1 MNQPFRFSTSKTLL
15 AVGIF
20 TSMTASHAD
29 EIAEQQNST
38 SVLPTISIQAQKES
52 ISPYVATKAN
62 SALKSDAPLF
72 KTAQSVSVV
81 TREQLDQKQAKT
93 LTDALE
99 GVAGVGAGKLGR
111 RGWDDFV
118 IRGQT
123 SSDSVYVDGLRIGQS
138 SPTPSVAAE
147 ISGMDQVQV
156 LKGPASINFGLVAP
170 GGMVN
175 LVTKRPQAESFARAT
190 MTYGSYNLKEG
201 TFDLNY
207 SPNNSEKGAFRLN
220 GRISDQDDPTDYVY
234 FKNYY
239 ISPSYNFD
247 LGDNTD
253 LSVIASYQHR
263 EYIRQQ
269 GLPVVGTLKD
279 NPNGAI
285 DRSLYIGDPNF
296 GKYEA
301 DVYRTGYTF
310 KHAFDNGWNFNQ
322 NFAVQKTEMDGTAVF
337 ARTGNN
343 FWAKNKQGEIDY
355 TTISRKNN
363 SRHQIIDNLSFA
375 IDNRFNKQFDLYG
388 MQHDLNIG
396 VDAFQE
402 KSDYTNNR
410 CNVGDLNIY
419 APVYGQTVTCSNPI
433 SNHDINRLKYTG
445 LYIRDRI
452 QLNDQLLL
460 SLSGR
465 QDWAQ
470 TQTTSLVNSNTSK
483 QSDEAFTGSASVMY
497 TLNDIVA
504 PYVSYATSFTP
515 NSGTDVNNNPFKPE
529 EGKQVE
535 VGMKLQSPDQRVQG
549 AIAWYDLKRQ
559 NVVVNDPINT
569 SEKVQRGE
577 QLTRGIE
584 TELSAEIL
592 EGLKLTAAYTYTID
606 AEISK
611 DANTSNVGKA
621 LDNIPEHAYSLSAR
635 YKFDPASKLGWYVGG
650 GFRGETY
657 KTMDKLDVH
666 IPGYTVFDTEAGY
679 DAGHW
684 GAQLAIRNLFDK
696 DYYAG
701 ALNENLVTLGN
712 PRQIN
717 FTVKFNY

>member
-1 MNQPFRFSTSKTLL
+1 MTQPFRFSTSKTLL
-15 AVGIF
+15 AVAIF
-20 TSMTASHAD
+20 TSMTASHAE
-29 EIAEQQNST
+29 EITEQGNST
-38 SVLPTISIQAQKES
+38 NVLPTISVQAQKES
-52 ISPYVATKAN
+52 SSPYVATKAN
-62 SALKSDAPLF
+62 SILKSDAPLF

-93 LTDALE
+93 LADAIE

-123 SSDSVYVDGLRIGQS
+123 SSDSVYIDGLRVGQN
-138 SPTPSVAAE
+138 TYVATE
-147 ISGMDQVQV
+147 LSGMDQVQV

-175 LVTKRPQAESFARAT
+175 LVTKRPEAENFARAS

-269 GLPVVGTLKD
+269 GLPVIGTLKD

-322 NFAVQKTEMDGTAVF
+322 NFAVQKTEMDGKAVF
-337 ARTGNN
+337 AQTKK
-343 FWAKNKQGEIDY
+343 FWTDSTY
-355 TTISRKNN
+355 TTINRANN

-375 IDNRFNKQFDLYG
+375 IDNRLNKQFDLYG
-388 MQHDLNIG
+388 MQHDVNIG

-402 KSDYTNNR
+402 KSDYTNDKYNIG
-410 CNVGDLNIY
+410 NLNIY
-419 APVYGQTVTCSNPI
+419 DPVYGQTVELTENVR
-433 SNHDINRLKYTG
+433 DINRLKYVG
-445 LYIRDRI
+445 LYLRDRI

-483 QSDEAFTGSASVMY
+483 QSDNAFTGSASVMY
-497 TLNDIVA
+497 TLNAIVA

-515 NSGTDVNNNPFKPE
+515 NSGTDINSNPFKPE
-529 EGKQVE
+529 KGKQIE
-535 VGMKLQSPDQRVQG
+535 FGMKLQSSDQRVQG

-559 NVVVNDPINT
+559 NIVVNDSVNPN
-569 SEKVQRGE
+569 EKVQRGE

-584 TELSAEIL
+584 TELGAEIL
-592 EGLKLTAAYTYTID
+592 EGLKLTATYTYTAD

-611 DANTSNVGKA
+611 DANSSNVGKA

-635 YKFDPASKLGWYVGG
+635 YKFDPASKIGWYVGG

-666 IPGYTVFDTEAGY
+666 IPGYTVFDTETGY

-701 ALNENLVTLGN
+701 ALNENMVTLGN

>member
-1 MNQPFRFSTSKTLL
+1 MNQAPYFSSSKTLL
-15 AVGIF
+15 AVAIF
-20 TSMTASHAD
+20 SLMTASHAD
-29 EIAEQQNST
+29 ETAEQKNST
-38 SVLPTISIQAQKES
+38 SVLPTISIQAQKETT
-52 ISPYVATKAN
+52 SPYVATKAT

-81 TREQLDQKQAKT
+81 TREQLDQKQART
-93 LTDALE
+93 LADALE
-99 GVAGVGAGKLGR
+99 GVAGVEAGKLGR

-123 SSDSVYVDGLRIGQS
+123 SSDSVYVDGLRVGQN
-138 SPTPSVAAE
+138 TFVATE
-147 ISGMDQVQV
+147 LSGMDQVQV

-175 LVTKRPQAESFARAT
+175 LVTKRPEAENFARAS
-190 MTYGSYNLKEG
+190 MTYGSYSLKEG

-269 GLPVVGTLKD
+269 GLPVIGTLKD

-337 ARTGNN
+337 AQTKK
-343 FWAKNKQGEIDY
+343 FWTDSSY
-355 TTISRKNN
+355 TTINRANN
-363 SRHQIIDNLSFA
+363 SRHQVIDNLSFA
-375 IDNRFNKQFDLYG
+375 IDNRLNKQFDLYG
-388 MQHDLNIG
+388 MQHDINIG

-402 KSDYTNNR
+402 KSDYTNDKYNIG
-410 CNVGDLNIY
+410 NLNIY
-419 APVYGQTVTCSNPI
+419 NPI
-433 SNHDINRLKYTG
+433 YDQAVELTENVRDINRLKYLG
-445 LYIRDRI
+445 LYLRDRI
-452 QLNDQLLL
+452 QLNDQWLL

-470 TQTTSLVNSNTSK
+470 TQSTSLVNGSASK
-483 QSDEAFTGSASVMY
+483 QSDNAFTGSASVMY

-535 VGMKLQSPDQRVQG
+535 VGMKLQSPDQRIQG

-559 NVVVNDPINT
+559 NVVVNDSNNT

-584 TELSAEIL
+584 TELGAEIL

-611 DANTSNVGKA
+611 DAKTSNVGKS
-621 LDNIPEHAYSLSAR
+621 LNNIPEHAYSLSAR

-657 KTMDKLDVH
+657 KTVDGLDVH
-666 IPGYTVFDTEAGY
+666 VPGYTVFDTEAGY

>member
-1 MNQPFRFSTSKTLL
+1 MNQAPYFSSSKTLL
-15 AVGIF
+15 AVTIF
-20 TSMTASHAD
+20 SLMTAGHAD
-29 EIAEQQNST
+29 ETAEQQNST
-38 SVLPTISIQAQKES
+38 NVLPTISIQAQKEPS
-52 ISPYVATKAN
+52 SPYVATKAT

-81 TREQLDQKQAKT
+81 TREQLDQKQART
-93 LTDALE
+93 LADALE
-99 GVAGVGAGKLGR
+99 GVAGVEAGKLGR

-123 SSDSVYVDGLRIGQS
+123 SSDSVYVDGLRVGQN
-138 SPTPSVAAE
+138 TYVATE
-147 ISGMDQVQV
+147 LSGMDQVQV

-175 LVTKRPQAESFARAT
+175 LVTKRPEAENFARAS

-239 ISPSYNFD
+239 LSPSYNFD
-247 LGDNTD
+247 LGDKTD

-269 GLPVVGTLKD
+269 GLPVIGTLKD

-337 ARTGNN
+337 AQTKK
-343 FWAKNKQGEIDY
+343 FWADSSY
-355 TTISRKNN
+355 TTINRANN
-363 SRHQIIDNLSFA
+363 SRHQVIDNLSFA
-375 IDNRFNKQFDLYG
+375 IDNRLNKQFDLYG
-388 MQHDLNIG
+388 MQHDINIG

-402 KSDYTNNR
+402 KSDYTNDKYDIGN
-410 CNVGDLNIY
+410 LNIY
-419 APVYGQTVTCSNPI
+419 DPVYGQNVTLKQNVR
-433 SNHDINRLKYTG
+433 DINRLKYLG
-445 LYIRDRI
+445 LYLRDRI
-452 QLNDQLLL
+452 QLNDQWLL

-470 TQTTSLVNSNTSK
+470 TQSTSLVTSSASK
-483 QSDEAFTGSASVMY
+483 QSDNAFTGSASVMY

-535 VGMKLQSPDQRVQG
+535 VGMKLQSPNQRIQG

-559 NVVVNDPINT
+559 NVVVNDSINT

-584 TELSAEIL
+584 TELNAEIL

-611 DANTSNVGKA
+611 DANSSNVGKA

-635 YKFDPASKLGWYVGG
+635 YKFDPTSKLGWYVGG

-657 KTMDKLDVH
+657 KTVDGLDVH

>member
-1 MNQPFRFSTSKTLL
+1 MNQAPYFSSSKTLL
-15 AVGIF
+15 AVAIF
-20 TSMTASHAD
+20 SSMTASHAY
-29 EIAEQQNST
+29 ETAEQKNST
-38 SVLPTISIQAQKES
+38 SVLPTISIQAQKETT
-52 ISPYVATKAN
+52 SPYVATKAT

-93 LTDALE
+93 LAEALE
-99 GVAGVGAGKLGR
+99 GVAGVEAGKLGR

-123 SSDSVYVDGLRIGQS
+123 SSDSVYVDGLRVGQS

-175 LVTKRPQAESFARAT
+175 LVTKRPQAENFARAS
-190 MTYGSYNLKEG
+190 MTYGSYSLKEG

-269 GLPVVGTLKD
+269 GLPVIGTLKD

-322 NFAVQKTEMDGTAVF
+322 NFAVQKTEMDGKAVF
-337 ARTGNN
+337 ARTGSN
-343 FWAKNKQGEIDY
+343 FWADKNY

-375 IDNRFNKQFDLYG
+375 IDNRLNKQFDLYG
-388 MQHDLNIG
+388 MQHDFNIG

-419 APVYGQTVTCSNPI
+419 APVYGQTVTCSDPV
-433 SNHDINRLKYTG
+433 SNHDINRLKYVG

-452 QLNDQLLL
+452 QLNDQWLL

-470 TQTTSLVNSNTSK
+470 TQSTSLVTSNATK
-483 QSDEAFTGSASVMY
+483 QSDNAFTGSASVMY

-535 VGMKLQSPDQRVQG
+535 VGMKLQSPDQRIQG

-559 NVVVNDPINT
+559 NVVVNDLINT

-657 KTMDKLDVH
+657 KTVDGLDVH
-666 IPGYTVFDTEAGY
+666 VPGYTVFDTEAGY

>member
-1 MNQPFRFSTSKTLL
+1 MNQLFRFSTSKTLL
-15 AVGIF
+15 AVAIF
-20 TSMTASHAD
+20 TSMTASHAE
-29 EIAEQQNST
+29 EITEQQNST
-38 SVLPTISIQAQKES
+38 SVLPTISVQAQKES
-52 ISPYVATKAN
+52 TSPYVATKAN

-93 LTDALE
+93 LADALE

-111 RGWDDFV
+111 RGWDDFI

-123 SSDSVYVDGLRIGQS
+123 SSDSVYVDGLRVGQN
-138 SPTPSVAAE
+138 TYVATE
-147 ISGMDQVQV
+147 LSGMDQVQV

-190 MTYGSYNLKEG
+190 MTYGSYSLKEG

-269 GLPVVGTLKD
+269 GLPVIGTLKD

-310 KHAFDNGWNFNQ
+310 KHAFDNGWSFNQ
-322 NFAVQKTEMDGTAVF
+322 NFAVQKTEMDGKAVF
-337 ARTGNN
+337 AQTKK
-343 FWAKNKQGEIDY
+343 FWTDSTY
-355 TTISRKNN
+355 TTINRANN

-375 IDNRFNKQFDLYG
+375 IDNRLNKQFDLYG
-388 MQHDLNIG
+388 MQHDVNIG

-402 KSDYTNNR
+402 KSDYTNDKYNIG
-410 CNVGDLNIY
+410 NLNIY
-419 APVYGQTVTCSNPI
+419 DPVYGQTVELTENVR
-433 SNHDINRLKYTG
+433 DINRLKYLG
-445 LYIRDRI
+445 LYLRDRI

-483 QSDEAFTGSASVMY
+483 QSDNAFTGSASVMY

-515 NSGTDVNNNPFKPE
+515 NSGTDINSNPFKPE
-529 EGKQVE
+529 KGKQIE
-535 VGMKLQSPDQRVQG
+535 FGMKLQSSDQRVQG

-559 NVVVNDPINT
+559 NIVVNDSVNPN
-569 SEKVQRGE
+569 EKVQRGE

-584 TELSAEIL
+584 TELGAEIL

-621 LDNIPEHAYSLSAR
+621 LNNIPEHAYSLSAR

>member
-1 MNQPFRFSTSKTLL
+1 MVPLSLL
-15 AVGIF
+15 
-20 TSMTASHAD
+20 
-29 EIAEQQNST
+29 
-38 SVLPTISIQAQKES
+38 
-52 ISPYVATKAN
+52 
-62 SALKSDAPLF
+62 
-72 KTAQSVSVV
+72 
-81 TREQLDQKQAKT
+81 
-93 LTDALE
+93 
-99 GVAGVGAGKLGR
+99 
-111 RGWDDFV
+111 
-118 IRGQT
+118 
-123 SSDSVYVDGLRIGQS
+123 
-138 SPTPSVAAE
+138 
-147 ISGMDQVQV
+147 
-156 LKGPASINFGLVAP
+156 
-170 GGMVN
+170 
-175 LVTKRPQAESFARAT
+175 ARAT
-190 MTYGSYNLKEG
+190 
-201 TFDLNY
+201 TF
-207 SPNNSEKGAFRLN
+207 G
-220 GRISDQDDPTDYVY
+220 Q
-234 FKNYY
+234 
-239 ISPSYNFD
+239 
-247 LGDNTD
+247 
-253 LSVIASYQHR
+253 
-263 EYIRQQ
+263 
-269 GLPVVGTLKD
+269 
-279 NPNGAI
+279 
-285 DRSLYIGDPNF
+285 
-296 GKYEA
+296 
-301 DVYRTGYTF
+301 
-310 KHAFDNGWNFNQ
+310 
-322 NFAVQKTEMDGTAVF
+322 
-337 ARTGNN
+337 
-343 FWAKNKQGEIDY
+343 KNKQGEIDY

-611 DANTSNVGKA
+611 DANVSNVGKA
-621 LDNIPEHAYSLSAR
+621 LDNIPEHAYSLS
-635 YKFDPASKLGWYVGG
+635 SSL
-650 GFRGETY
+650 
-657 KTMDKLDVH
+657 
-666 IPGYTVFDTEAGY
+666 
-679 DAGHW
+679 
-684 GAQLAIRNLFDK
+684 
-696 DYYAG
+696 
-701 ALNENLVTLGN
+701 
-712 PRQIN
+712 
-717 FTVKFNY
+717 

>member
-1 MNQPFRFSTSKTLL
+1 MNQAPYFSSSKTFL
-15 AVGIF
+15 AAAIF
-20 TSMTASHAD
+20 SLMTASHAD
-29 EIAEQQNST
+29 ETAEQQNSA

-52 ISPYVATKAN
+52 TSPYVATKAT

-93 LTDALE
+93 LAEALE
-99 GVAGVGAGKLGR
+99 GVAGVEAGKLGR

-123 SSDSVYVDGLRIGQS
+123 SSDSVYVDGLRVGQN
-138 SPTPSVAAE
+138 TYVATE
-147 ISGMDQVQV
+147 LSGMDQVQV

-175 LVTKRPQAESFARAT
+175 LVTKRPEAENFARAS

-220 GRISDQDDPTDYVY
+220 GRISDQDDPTNYVY

-269 GLPVVGTLKD
+269 GLPVIGTLKD

-310 KHAFDNGWNFNQ
+310 KHAFDNGWSFNQ

-337 ARTGNN
+337 AQTKK
-343 FWAKNKQGEIDY
+343 FWADSSY
-355 TTISRKNN
+355 TTINRANN
-363 SRHQIIDNLSFA
+363 SRHQVIDNLSFA
-375 IDNRFNKQFDLYG
+375 IDNRLNKQFDLYG
-388 MQHDLNIG
+388 MQHDINIG

-402 KSDYTNNR
+402 KSDYTNDKYDIGN
-410 CNVGDLNIY
+410 LNIY
-419 APVYGQTVTCSNPI
+419 DPVYGQKVTLKQNVR
-433 SNHDINRLKYTG
+433 DINRLKYLG
-445 LYIRDRI
+445 LYLRDRI
-452 QLNDQLLL
+452 QLNDQWLL

-470 TQTTSLVNSNTSK
+470 TQSTSLVTSSASK
-483 QSDEAFTGSASVMY
+483 QSDNAFTGSASVMY

-559 NVVVNDPINT
+559 NVLVTDTAN
-569 SEKVQRGE
+569 SGYKAQRGE

-611 DANTSNVGKA
+611 DANSSNVGKA

-657 KTMDKLDVH
+657 KTVDGLDVH
-666 IPGYTVFDTEAGY
+666 VPGYTVFDTEAGY

-701 ALNENLVTLGN
+701 TLNENLVTLGN

>member
-15 AVGIF
+15 AVAIF
-20 TSMTASHAD
+20 TSMTASHAE
-29 EIAEQQNST
+29 EITEQQNST
-38 SVLPTISIQAQKES
+38 NVLPTISVQAQKEPT
-52 ISPYVATKAN
+52 SPYVATKAT

-72 KTAQSVSVV
+72 KTAQSVLVV
-81 TREQLDQKQAKT
+81 TREQLDQKQART
-93 LTDALE
+93 LADALE
-99 GVAGVGAGKLGR
+99 GVAGVEAGKLGR

-118 IRGQT
+118 IRGQI
-123 SSDSVYVDGLRIGQS
+123 SSDSVYIDGLRVGQN
-138 SPTPSVAAE
+138 TYVATE
-147 ISGMDQVQV
+147 LSGMDQVQV

-175 LVTKRPQAESFARAT
+175 LVTKRPEAENFARAS

-269 GLPVVGTLKD
+269 GLPIIGTLKD
-279 NPNGAI
+279 NPNGPI

-310 KHAFDNGWNFNQ
+310 KHTFDNGWNFNQ
-322 NFAVQKTEMDGTAVF
+322 NFAVQKTEMDGKAVF
-337 ARTGNN
+337 AQTKK
-343 FWAKNKQGEIDY
+343 FWTDSTY
-355 TTISRKNN
+355 TTINRANN

-375 IDNRFNKQFDLYG
+375 IDNRLNKQFDLYG
-388 MQHDLNIG
+388 MQHDVNIG

-402 KSDYTNNR
+402 KSDYTNDKYNIG
-410 CNVGDLNIY
+410 NLNIY
-419 APVYGQTVTCSNPI
+419 DPVYGQTVELTENVR
-433 SNHDINRLKYTG
+433 DINRLKYVG
-445 LYIRDRI
+445 LYLRDRI

-483 QSDEAFTGSASVMY
+483 QSDHAFTGSASVMY
-497 TLNDIVA
+497 TLNAIVA

-515 NSGTDVNNNPFKPE
+515 NSGTDINSNPFKPE
-529 EGKQVE
+529 KGKQIE
-535 VGMKLQSPDQRVQG
+535 FGMKLQSSDQRVQG

-559 NVVVNDPINT
+559 NIVVNDSVNPN
-569 SEKVQRGE
+569 EKVQRGE

-584 TELSAEIL
+584 TELGAEIL

-611 DANTSNVGKA
+611 DAKTSNVGKS
-621 LDNIPEHAYSLSAR
+621 LNNIPEHAYSLSAR
-635 YKFDPASKLGWYVGG
+635 YKFDPASKLGWYIGG

-701 ALNENLVTLGN
+701 ALNENMVTLGN

>member
-1 MNQPFRFSTSKTLL
+1 MNQAPYFSSSKTLL
-15 AVGIF
+15 AVAIF
-20 TSMTASHAD
+20 SLMTASHAD
-29 EIAEQQNST
+29 ETAEQQNST
-38 SVLPTISIQAQKES
+38 NVLPTISIQAQKES
-52 ISPYVATKAN
+52 SSAYVATKAT

-81 TREQLDQKQAKT
+81 TREQLDQKQART
-93 LTDALE
+93 LADALE
-99 GVAGVGAGKLGR
+99 GVAGVEAGKLGR

-123 SSDSVYVDGLRIGQS
+123 SSDSVYIDGLRVGQN
-138 SPTPSVAAE
+138 TYVATE
-147 ISGMDQVQV
+147 LSGMDQVQV

-175 LVTKRPQAESFARAT
+175 LVTKRPEAENFARAS

-201 TFDLNY
+201 IFDLNY

-253 LSVIASYQHR
+253 LSVITSYQHR

-269 GLPVVGTLKD
+269 GLPVIGTLKD

-310 KHAFDNGWNFNQ
+310 KHAFNNGWNFNQ

-337 ARTGNN
+337 AQTKK
-343 FWAKNKQGEIDY
+343 FWTDSSY
-355 TTISRKNN
+355 TTINRANN
-363 SRHQIIDNLSFA
+363 SRHQVIDNLSFA
-375 IDNRFNKQFDLYG
+375 IDNRLNKQFDLYG
-388 MQHDLNIG
+388 MQHDINIG

-402 KSDYTNNR
+402 KSDYTNDKYDIGN
-410 CNVGDLNIY
+410 LNIY
-419 APVYGQTVTCSNPI
+419 DPVYGQNVTLKQNVR
-433 SNHDINRLKYTG
+433 DINRLKYLG
-445 LYIRDRI
+445 LYLRDRI
-452 QLNDQLLL
+452 QFNDQWLL

-470 TQTTSLVNSNTSK
+470 TQSTSLVTSSASK
-483 QSDEAFTGSASVMY
+483 QSDNAFTGSASVMY

-535 VGMKLQSPDQRVQG
+535 VGMKLQSSDQRVQG

-559 NVVVNDPINT
+559 NVLVTDTAN
-569 SEKVQRGE
+569 SGYKAQRGE

-611 DANTSNVGKA
+611 DANSSNVGKA

-635 YKFDPASKLGWYVGG
+635 YKLDPASKLGWYVGG

-657 KTMDKLDVH
+657 KTVDGLDVH

>member
-1 MNQPFRFSTSKTLL
+1 MNQAPYFSSSKTLL
-15 AVGIF
+15 AVAIF
-20 TSMTASHAD
+20 SLMTASHAD
-29 EIAEQQNST
+29 ETAEQQNST
-38 SVLPTISIQAQKES
+38 SVLPTISIQAQKETS
-52 ISPYVATKAN
+52 SAYVATKAT

-81 TREQLDQKQAKT
+81 TREQLDQKQART
-93 LTDALE
+93 LADALE
-99 GVAGVGAGKLGR
+99 GIAGVEAGKLGR

-147 ISGMDQVQV
+147 LSGMDQVQV

-175 LVTKRPQAESFARAT
+175 LVTKRPEAENFARAS

-269 GLPVVGTLKD
+269 GLPVIGTLKD

-337 ARTGNN
+337 ARTGSN
-343 FWAKNKQGEIDY
+343 FWADKDY

-375 IDNRFNKQFDLYG
+375 IDNRLNKQFDLYG
-388 MQHDLNIG
+388 MQHDFNIG

-419 APVYGQTVTCSNPI
+419 APVYGQTVTCSDPV
-433 SNHDINRLKYTG
+433 SNHDINRLKYAG

-452 QLNDQLLL
+452 QLNDQWLL

-470 TQTTSLVNSNTSK
+470 TQSTSLVTSSASK
-483 QSDEAFTGSASVMY
+483 QSDNAFTGSASVMY

-515 NSGTDVNNNPFKPE
+515 NSGTDVNKNPFKPE

-535 VGMKLQSPDQRVQG
+535 VGMKLQSPDQRIQG

-559 NVVVNDPINT
+559 NVVVNDLVNPN
-569 SEKVQRGE
+569 EKVQRGE

-611 DANTSNVGKA
+611 DANSSNVGKA

-635 YKFDPASKLGWYVGG
+635 YKFDPTSKLGWYVGG

-657 KTMDKLDVH
+657 KTVDGLDVH
-666 IPGYTVFDTEAGY
+666 VPGYTVFDTEAGY

>member
-1 MNQPFRFSTSKTLL
+1 MNQAPYFSSSKTFL
-15 AVGIF
+15 AAAIF
-20 TSMTASHAD
+20 SLMTASHAD
-29 EIAEQQNST
+29 ETAEQQNSA

-52 ISPYVATKAN
+52 TSPYVATKAT

-93 LTDALE
+93 LAEALE
-99 GVAGVGAGKLGR
+99 GVAGVEAGKLGR

-123 SSDSVYVDGLRIGQS
+123 SSDSVYVDGLRVGQN
-138 SPTPSVAAE
+138 TYVATE
-147 ISGMDQVQV
+147 LSGMDQVQV

-175 LVTKRPQAESFARAT
+175 LVTKRPEAESFARAS
-190 MTYGSYNLKEG
+190 MTYGSYNFKEG

-269 GLPVVGTLKD
+269 GLPVIGTLKD

-285 DRSLYIGDPNF
+285 DRSLYIGDPDF

-337 ARTGNN
+337 AQTKK
-343 FWAKNKQGEIDY
+343 FWADSSY
-355 TTISRKNN
+355 TTINRANN
-363 SRHQIIDNLSFA
+363 SRHQVIDNLSFA
-375 IDNRFNKQFDLYG
+375 IDNRLNKQFDLYG
-388 MQHDLNIG
+388 MQHDFNIG

-402 KSDYTNNR
+402 KSDYTNDKYNIG
-410 CNVGDLNIY
+410 NLNIY
-419 APVYGQTVTCSNPI
+419 APVYGQSVTLTQNVR
-433 SNHDINRLKYTG
+433 DINRLKYLG
-445 LYIRDRI
+445 LYLRDRI
-452 QLNDQLLL
+452 QLTDQWLL

-470 TQTTSLVNSNTSK
+470 TQSTSLVTSNASK
-483 QSDEAFTGSASVMY
+483 QSDNAFTGSASVMY

-535 VGMKLQSPDQRVQG
+535 VGMKLQSPDQRIQG

-559 NVVVNDPINT
+559 NVLVTDTVN
-569 SEKVQRGE
+569 SGYKAQRGE

-611 DANTSNVGKA
+611 DANSSNVGKA

-657 KTMDKLDVH
+657 KTVDGLDVH

>member
-1 MNQPFRFSTSKTLL
+1 MTQRFAFSTSKTLL
-15 AVGIF
+15 AVAIF
-20 TSMTASHAD
+20 TSMTTSHA
-29 EIAEQQNST
+29 EETAEQQNST
-38 SVLPTISIQAQKES
+38 NVLPTISIQAQKES
-52 ISPYVATKAN
+52 PTSYVATKAN

-81 TREQLDQKQAKT
+81 TREQLDQKQART

-99 GVAGVGAGKLGR
+99 GVAGVEAGKLGR
-111 RGWDDFV
+111 RGWDDFI

-147 ISGMDQVQV
+147 ISGMDQVQI

-175 LVTKRPQAESFARAT
+175 LVNKRPEAESFARAT

-207 SPNNSEKGAFRLN
+207 SPSNSEKGAFRLN

-234 FKNYY
+234 FKNFY

-269 GLPVVGTLKD
+269 GLPVIGTLKD
-279 NPNGAI
+279 NPNGPI

-310 KHAFDNGWNFNQ
+310 KHTFDNGWNLNQ
-322 NFAVQKTEMDGTAVF
+322 NFAVQKTEMDGQAVF
-337 ARTGNN
+337 AQTKK
-343 FWAKNKQGEIDY
+343 FWADSTY
-355 TTISRKNN
+355 TTINRANN

-375 IDNRFNKQFDLYG
+375 IDNRLNKQFDLYG
-388 MQHDLNIG
+388 TQHDVNIG

-402 KSDYTNNR
+402 KSDYTNDKYNIG
-410 CNVGDLNIY
+410 NLNIY
-419 APVYGQTVTCSNPI
+419 DPVYGQAVELTENVRN
-433 SNHDINRLKYTG
+433 INRLKYLG
-445 LYIRDRI
+445 LYLRDRI

-470 TQTTSLVNSNTSK
+470 TQTRSLVNSNASK
-483 QSDEAFTGSASVMY
+483 QSDNAFTGSASVMY

-515 NSGTDVNNNPFKPE
+515 NSGTDVNSNPFKPE
-529 EGKQVE
+529 KGKQVE
-535 VGMKLQSPDQRVQG
+535 VGMKLQSPDQRIQG

-559 NVVVNDPINT
+559 NVVVNDSVNPN
-569 SEKVQRGE
+569 EKVQRGE

-584 TELSAEIL
+584 TELSAVIL

-611 DANTSNVGKA
+611 DANASNVGKA

-635 YKFDPASKLGWYVGG
+635 YKFDPASKLGWYIGG

-657 KTMDKLDVH
+657 KTMDKLDIH
-666 IPGYTVFDTEAGY
+666 IPGYTVFNTEAGY
-679 DAGHW
+679 DAEHW

>member
-1 MNQPFRFSTSKTLL
+1 MNQAPYFSSSKTLL
-15 AVGIF
+15 AVTIF
-20 TSMTASHAD
+20 SLMTASHAD
-29 EIAEQQNST
+29 ETAEQQNST
-38 SVLPTISIQAQKES
+38 SVLPTISIQAQKEPS
-52 ISPYVATKAN
+52 SPYVATKAT

-81 TREQLDQKQAKT
+81 TREQLDQKQART
-93 LTDALE
+93 LADALE
-99 GVAGVGAGKLGR
+99 GVAGVEAGKLGR

-123 SSDSVYVDGLRIGQS
+123 SSDSVYVDGLRVGQN
-138 SPTPSVAAE
+138 TYVATE
-147 ISGMDQVQV
+147 LSGMDQIQV

-175 LVTKRPQAESFARAT
+175 LVTKRPEAENFARAS

-247 LGDNTD
+247 LGDKTD

-269 GLPVVGTLKD
+269 GLPVIGTLKD

-337 ARTGNN
+337 AQTKK
-343 FWAKNKQGEIDY
+343 FWADSSY
-355 TTISRKNN
+355 TTINRANN
-363 SRHQIIDNLSFA
+363 SRHQVIDNLSLA
-375 IDNRFNKQFDLYG
+375 IDNRLNKQFDLYG
-388 MQHDLNIG
+388 MQHDINIG

-402 KSDYTNNR
+402 KSDYTNDKYDIGN
-410 CNVGDLNIY
+410 LNIY
-419 APVYGQTVTCSNPI
+419 DPVYGQNVTLKQNVL
-433 SNHDINRLKYTG
+433 DINRLKYLG
-445 LYIRDRI
+445 LYLRDRI
-452 QLNDQLLL
+452 QLNDQWLL

-470 TQTTSLVNSNTSK
+470 TQSTSLVTSSASK
-483 QSDEAFTGSASVMY
+483 QSDNAFTGSASVMY
-497 TLNDIVA
+497 TLNGIVA

-559 NVVVNDPINT
+559 NVLVTDTAN
-569 SEKVQRGE
+569 SGYKAQRGE

-592 EGLKLTAAYTYTID
+592 EGLKLTAAYTYTMD

-611 DANTSNVGKA
+611 DTNVSNVGKA

-635 YKFDPASKLGWYVGG
+635 YKFDPTSKLGWYVGG

-657 KTMDKLDVH
+657 KTVDGLDVH

>member
-1 MNQPFRFSTSKTLL
+1 MNQAPYFSSSKTLL
-15 AVGIF
+15 AVAIF
-20 TSMTASHAD
+20 SSMTASHAD
-29 EIAEQQNST
+29 ETAEQKNST
-38 SVLPTISIQAQKES
+38 SVLPTISIQAQKETT
-52 ISPYVATKAN
+52 SPYVATKAT

-81 TREQLDQKQAKT
+81 TREQLDQKQART
-93 LTDALE
+93 LADALE
-99 GVAGVGAGKLGR
+99 GVAGVEAGKLGR

-123 SSDSVYVDGLRIGQS
+123 SSDSVYVDGLRVGQN
-138 SPTPSVAAE
+138 TFVATE
-147 ISGMDQVQV
+147 LSGMDQVQV

-175 LVTKRPQAESFARAT
+175 LVTKRPEAENFARAS

-269 GLPVVGTLKD
+269 GLPVIGTLKD

-337 ARTGNN
+337 AQTKK
-343 FWAKNKQGEIDY
+343 FWTDSSY
-355 TTISRKNN
+355 TTINRANN
-363 SRHQIIDNLSFA
+363 SRHQVIDNLSFA
-375 IDNRFNKQFDLYG
+375 IDNRLNKQFDLYG
-388 MQHDLNIG
+388 MQHDINIG

-402 KSDYTNNR
+402 KSDYTNDKYNIG
-410 CNVGDLNIY
+410 NLNIY
-419 APVYGQTVTCSNPI
+419 NPI
-433 SNHDINRLKYTG
+433 YDQAVELTENVRDINRLKYLG
-445 LYIRDRI
+445 IYLRDRI

-460 SLSGR
+460 NLSGR

-470 TQTTSLVNSNTSK
+470 TQTTSLVNGSASK
-483 QSDEAFTGSASVMY
+483 QSDNAFTGSASVMY

-535 VGMKLQSPDQRVQG
+535 VGMKLQSPDQSIQG

-559 NVVVNDPINT
+559 NVVVNDSNNT

-611 DANTSNVGKA
+611 DAKTSNVGKS
-621 LDNIPEHAYSLSAR
+621 LNNIPEHAYSLSAR

-657 KTMDKLDVH
+657 KTVDGLDVH

>member
-1 MNQPFRFSTSKTLL
+1 MNQAPYFSSSKTLL
-15 AVGIF
+15 AVAIF
-20 TSMTASHAD
+20 SLMTASHAD

-38 SVLPTISIQAQKES
+38 SVLPIISIQAQKEPS
-52 ISPYVATKAN
+52 SPYVATKAT

-81 TREQLDQKQAKT
+81 TREQLDQKQART
-93 LTDALE
+93 LADALE
-99 GVAGVGAGKLGR
+99 GVAGVEAGKLGR

-147 ISGMDQVQV
+147 LSGMDQVQV

-175 LVTKRPQAESFARAT
+175 LVTKRPEAESFARAS

-239 ISPSYNFD
+239 LSPSYNFD

-269 GLPVVGTLKD
+269 GLPVIGTLKD

-337 ARTGNN
+337 AQTKK
-343 FWAKNKQGEIDY
+343 FWADSSY
-355 TTISRKNN
+355 TTINRANN
-363 SRHQIIDNLSFA
+363 SRHQVIDNLSFA
-375 IDNRFNKQFDLYG
+375 IDNRLNKQFDLYG
-388 MQHDLNIG
+388 MQHDINIG

-402 KSDYTNNR
+402 KSDYTNDKYDIGN
-410 CNVGDLNIY
+410 LNIY
-419 APVYGQTVTCSNPI
+419 DPVYGQNVTLKQNVR
-433 SNHDINRLKYTG
+433 DINRLKYLG
-445 LYIRDRI
+445 LYLRDRI
-452 QLNDQLLL
+452 QLNDQWLL

-470 TQTTSLVNSNTSK
+470 TQSTSLVTSSASK
-483 QSDEAFTGSASVMY
+483 QSDNAFTGSASVMY

-535 VGMKLQSPDQRVQG
+535 VGMKLQSPDQRIQG

-559 NVVVNDPINT
+559 NVLVTDTAN
-569 SEKVQRGE
+569 SGYKAQRGE

-611 DANTSNVGKA
+611 DANSSNVGKA

-657 KTMDKLDVH
+657 KTVDGLDVH

>member
-1 MNQPFRFSTSKTLL
+1 M
-15 AVGIF
+15 
-20 TSMTASHAD
+20 
-29 EIAEQQNST
+29 
-38 SVLPTISIQAQKES
+38 
-52 ISPYVATKAN
+52 
-62 SALKSDAPLF
+62 
-72 KTAQSVSVV
+72 
-81 TREQLDQKQAKT
+81 
-93 LTDALE
+93 
-99 GVAGVGAGKLGR
+99 
-111 RGWDDFV
+111 
-118 IRGQT
+118 
-123 SSDSVYVDGLRIGQS
+123 
-138 SPTPSVAAE
+138 
-147 ISGMDQVQV
+147 
-156 LKGPASINFGLVAP
+156 
-170 GGMVN
+170 
-175 LVTKRPQAESFARAT
+175 
-190 MTYGSYNLKEG
+190 
-201 TFDLNY
+201 
-207 SPNNSEKGAFRLN
+207 
-220 GRISDQDDPTDYVY
+220 
-234 FKNYY
+234 
-239 ISPSYNFD
+239 
-247 LGDNTD
+247 
-253 LSVIASYQHR
+253 
-263 EYIRQQ
+263 
-269 GLPVVGTLKD
+269 KD

-310 KHAFDNGWNFNQ
+310 KHAFDNGWSFNQ

-337 ARTGNN
+337 AQTKK
-343 FWAKNKQGEIDY
+343 FWADSSY
-355 TTISRKNN
+355 TTINRANN
-363 SRHQIIDNLSFA
+363 SRHQVIDNLSFA
-375 IDNRFNKQFDLYG
+375 IDNRLNKQFDLYG
-388 MQHDLNIG
+388 MQHDINIG

-402 KSDYTNNR
+402 KSDYTNDKYDIGN
-410 CNVGDLNIY
+410 LNIY
-419 APVYGQTVTCSNPI
+419 DPVYGQKVTLKQNVR
-433 SNHDINRLKYTG
+433 DINRLKYLG
-445 LYIRDRI
+445 FYLRDRI
-452 QLNDQLLL
+452 QLNDQWLL

-470 TQTTSLVNSNTSK
+470 TQSTSLVTSSASK
-483 QSDEAFTGSASVMY
+483 QSDNAFTGSASVMY

-559 NVVVNDPINT
+559 NVLVTDTTN
-569 SEKVQRGE
+569 SGYKAQRGE

-611 DANTSNVGKA
+611 DANSSNVGKA

-635 YKFDPASKLGWYVGG
+635 YKFDPTSKLGWYVGG

-657 KTMDKLDVH
+657 KTVDGLDVH
-666 IPGYTVFDTEAGY
+666 VPGYTVFDTEAGY

>member
-1 MNQPFRFSTSKTLL
+1 MTQRFAFSTSKTLL
-15 AVGIF
+15 AVAIF
-20 TSMTASHAD
+20 TSMTTSHA
-29 EIAEQQNST
+29 EETAEQQNST
-38 SVLPTISIQAQKES
+38 NVLPTISIQAQKENPTS
-52 ISPYVATKAN
+52 YVATKAN

-81 TREQLDQKQAKT
+81 TREQLDQKQART
-93 LTDALE
+93 LADALE
-99 GVAGVGAGKLGR
+99 GVAGVEAGKLGR
-111 RGWDDFV
+111 RGWDDFI

-147 ISGMDQVQV
+147 ISGMDQVQI

-175 LVTKRPQAESFARAT
+175 LVTKRPEAESFARAS
-190 MTYGSYNLKEG
+190 MTYGSYSLKEG

-234 FKNYY
+234 FKNFY

-269 GLPVVGTLKD
+269 GLPVIGTLKD
-279 NPNGAI
+279 NPNGRI

-310 KHAFDNGWNFNQ
+310 KHTFDNGWNFNQ
-322 NFAVQKTEMDGTAVF
+322 NFAVQKTEMDGQAVF
-337 ARTGNN
+337 AQTKK
-343 FWAKNKQGEIDY
+343 FWADSTY
-355 TTISRKNN
+355 TTINRANN

-375 IDNRFNKQFDLYG
+375 IDNRLNKQFDLYG
-388 MQHDLNIG
+388 MQHDVNIG

-402 KSDYTNNR
+402 KSDYTNDKYNIG
-410 CNVGDLNIY
+410 NLNIY
-419 APVYGQTVTCSNPI
+419 DPVYGQAVELTENVRN
-433 SNHDINRLKYTG
+433 INRLKYLG
-445 LYIRDRI
+445 LYLRDRI

-470 TQTTSLVNSNTSK
+470 TQTRSLVNSNTSK
-483 QSDEAFTGSASVMY
+483 QSDNAFTGSASVMY

-515 NSGTDVNNNPFKPE
+515 NSGTDVNSNPFKPE
-529 EGKQVE
+529 KGKQVE
-535 VGMKLQSPDQRVQG
+535 VGMKLQSLDQRIQG

-559 NVVVNDPINT
+559 NVVVNDSVNPN
-569 SEKVQRGE
+569 EKVQRGE

-611 DANTSNVGKA
+611 DANASNVGKA

-635 YKFDPASKLGWYVGG
+635 YKFDPASKLGWYIGG

-657 KTMDKLDVH
+657 KTMDKLDLH
-666 IPGYTVFDTEAGY
+666 IPGY
-679 DAGHW
+679 
-684 GAQLAIRNLFDK
+684 
-696 DYYAG
+696 
-701 ALNENLVTLGN
+701 
-712 PRQIN
+712 
-717 FTVKFNY
+717 

>member
-1 MNQPFRFSTSKTLL
+1 MNQAPYFSSSKTFL
-15 AVGIF
+15 AAAIF
-20 TSMTASHAD
+20 SLMTASHAD
-29 EIAEQQNST
+29 ETAEQQNSA

-52 ISPYVATKAN
+52 TSPYVATKAT

-81 TREQLDQKQAKT
+81 TREQLDQKQART
-93 LTDALE
+93 LADALE
-99 GVAGVGAGKLGR
+99 GVAGVEAGKLGR
-111 RGWDDFV
+111 RGWDDFI

-123 SSDSVYVDGLRIGQS
+123 SSDSVYVDGLRVGQN
-138 SPTPSVAAE
+138 TYVATE
-147 ISGMDQVQV
+147 LSGMDQVQV

-175 LVTKRPQAESFARAT
+175 LVTKRPEAESFARAS

-269 GLPVVGTLKD
+269 GLPVIGTLKD

-285 DRSLYIGDPNF
+285 DRSLYIGDPDF

-337 ARTGNN
+337 AQTKK
-343 FWAKNKQGEIDY
+343 FWADSSY
-355 TTISRKNN
+355 TTINRANN
-363 SRHQIIDNLSFA
+363 SRHQVIDNLSFA
-375 IDNRFNKQFDLYG
+375 IDNRLNKQFNLYG
-388 MQHDLNIG
+388 MQHDFNIG

-402 KSDYTNNR
+402 KSDYTNDKYNIG
-410 CNVGDLNIY
+410 NLNIY
-419 APVYGQTVTCSNPI
+419 APVYGQSVTLTQNVR
-433 SNHDINRLKYTG
+433 DINRLKYLG
-445 LYIRDRI
+445 LYLRDRI
-452 QLNDQLLL
+452 QLTDQWLL

-470 TQTTSLVNSNTSK
+470 TQSTSLVTSNASK
-483 QSDEAFTGSASVMY
+483 QSDNAFTGSASVMY

-535 VGMKLQSPDQRVQG
+535 VGMKLQSPDQRIQG

-559 NVVVNDPINT
+559 NVLVTDTVN
-569 SEKVQRGE
+569 SGYKVQRGE

-611 DANTSNVGKA
+611 DANSSNVGKA

-635 YKFDPASKLGWYVGG
+635 YKFNPASKLGWYVGG

-657 KTMDKLDVH
+657 KTVDGLDVH

-701 ALNENLVTLGN
+701 ALNENMLTLGN

>member
-1 MNQPFRFSTSKTLL
+1 MNQAPYFSSSKTFL
-15 AVGIF
+15 AAAIF
-20 TSMTASHAD
+20 SLMTASHAD
-29 EIAEQQNST
+29 ETAEQQNSA

-52 ISPYVATKAN
+52 TSPYVATKAT

-81 TREQLDQKQAKT
+81 TREQLDQKQART
-93 LTDALE
+93 LADALE
-99 GVAGVGAGKLGR
+99 GVAGVEAGKLGR
-111 RGWDDFV
+111 RGWDDFI

-123 SSDSVYVDGLRIGQS
+123 SSDSVYVDGLRVGQN
-138 SPTPSVAAE
+138 TYVATE
-147 ISGMDQVQV
+147 LSGMDQVQV

-175 LVTKRPQAESFARAT
+175 LVTKRPEAESFARAS

-269 GLPVVGTLKD
+269 GLPVIGTLKD

-285 DRSLYIGDPNF
+285 DRSLYIGDPDF

-337 ARTGNN
+337 AQTKK
-343 FWAKNKQGEIDY
+343 FWADSSY
-355 TTISRKNN
+355 TTINRANN
-363 SRHQIIDNLSFA
+363 SRHQVIDNLSFA
-375 IDNRFNKQFDLYG
+375 IDNRLNKQFDLYG
-388 MQHDLNIG
+388 MQHDFNIG

-402 KSDYTNNR
+402 KSDYTNDKYNIG
-410 CNVGDLNIY
+410 NLNIY
-419 APVYGQTVTCSNPI
+419 APIYGQSVTLTQNVR
-433 SNHDINRLKYTG
+433 DINRLKYLG
-445 LYIRDRI
+445 LYLRDRI
-452 QLNDQLLL
+452 QLTDQWLL

-470 TQTTSLVNSNTSK
+470 TQSTSLVTSNASK
-483 QSDEAFTGSASVMY
+483 QSDNAFTGSASVMY

-535 VGMKLQSPDQRVQG
+535 VGMKLQSPDQRIQG

-559 NVVVNDPINT
+559 NVLVTDTVN
-569 SEKVQRGE
+569 SGYKVQRGE

-611 DANTSNVGKA
+611 DANSSNVGKA

-657 KTMDKLDVH
+657 KTVDGLDVH

-701 ALNENLVTLGN
+701 ALNENMLTLGN

>member
-1 MNQPFRFSTSKTLL
+1 MNQAPYFSSSKTLL
-15 AVGIF
+15 AIAIF
-20 TSMTASHAD
+20 SLMTASHAE
-29 EIAEQQNST
+29 EITEQKNST
-38 SVLPTISIQAQKES
+38 NVLPTISIQAQKEPS
-52 ISPYVATKAN
+52 STYVATKAT

-93 LTDALE
+93 LAEALE
-99 GVAGVGAGKLGR
+99 GVAGVEAGKLGR

-147 ISGMDQVQV
+147 LSGMDQVQV

-175 LVTKRPQAESFARAT
+175 LVTKRPEAENFTRAS

-269 GLPVVGTLKD
+269 GMPVIGTLKD

-310 KHAFDNGWNFNQ
+310 KHAFNNGWNFNQ

-337 ARTGNN
+337 AQTGSN
-343 FWAKNKQGEIDY
+343 FWADSSY
-355 TTISRKNN
+355 TTINRANN
-363 SRHQIIDNLSFA
+363 SRHQVIDNLSFA
-375 IDNRFNKQFDLYG
+375 IDNRLNKQFDLYG
-388 MQHDLNIG
+388 MQHDVNIG

-402 KSDYTNNR
+402 KSDYTNDKYNIG
-410 CNVGDLNIY
+410 NLNIY
-419 APVYGQTVTCSNPI
+419 NPI
-433 SNHDINRLKYTG
+433 YDQDVTFKKNVRDINRLKYLG
-445 LYIRDRI
+445 LYVRDRI

-470 TQTTSLVNSNTSK
+470 TQTRSLVNSNTSK
-483 QSDEAFTGSASVMY
+483 QSDNAFTGSASVMY

-535 VGMKLQSPDQRVQG
+535 VGMKLQSPDQRIQG

-559 NVVVNDPINT
+559 NVLVTDTANSGYKI
-569 SEKVQRGE
+569 QRGE

-611 DANTSNVGKA
+611 DANSSNVGKA

-657 KTMDKLDVH
+657 KTVDGLDVH
-666 IPGYTVFDTEAGY
+666 VPGYTVFDTEAGY

>member
-1 MNQPFRFSTSKTLL
+1 MNQAPYFSSSKTFL
-15 AVGIF
+15 AAAIF
-20 TSMTASHAD
+20 SLMTASHAD
-29 EIAEQQNST
+29 ETAEQQNSA

-52 ISPYVATKAN
+52 TSPYVATKAT

-81 TREQLDQKQAKT
+81 TREQLDQKQART
-93 LTDALE
+93 LADALE
-99 GVAGVGAGKLGR
+99 GVAGVEAGKLGR

-123 SSDSVYVDGLRIGQS
+123 SSDSVYVDGLRVGQN
-138 SPTPSVAAE
+138 TYVATE
-147 ISGMDQVQV
+147 LSGMDQVQV

-175 LVTKRPQAESFARAT
+175 LVTKRPEAENFARAS
-190 MTYGSYNLKEG
+190 MTYGSSSLKEG

-220 GRISDQDDPTDYVY
+220 GRIADQDDPTDYVY

-269 GLPVVGTLKD
+269 GLPVIGTLKD

-310 KHAFDNGWNFNQ
+310 KHAFDNGWSFNQ

-337 ARTGNN
+337 AQTKK
-343 FWAKNKQGEIDY
+343 FWADSSY
-355 TTISRKNN
+355 TTINRANN
-363 SRHQIIDNLSFA
+363 SRHQVIDNLSFA
-375 IDNRFNKQFDLYG
+375 IDNRLNKQFDLYG
-388 MQHDLNIG
+388 MQHDINIG

-402 KSDYTNNR
+402 KSDYTNDKYDIGN
-410 CNVGDLNIY
+410 LNIY
-419 APVYGQTVTCSNPI
+419 DPVYGQKVTLKQNVR
-433 SNHDINRLKYTG
+433 DINRLKYLG
-445 LYIRDRI
+445 LYLRDRI
-452 QLNDQLLL
+452 QLNDQWLL

-470 TQTTSLVNSNTSK
+470 TQSTSLVTSSASK
-483 QSDEAFTGSASVMY
+483 QSDNAFTGSASVMY

-559 NVVVNDPINT
+559 NVLVTDTAN
-569 SEKVQRGE
+569 SGYKAQRGE

-611 DANTSNVGKA
+611 DTNASNVGKA

-657 KTMDKLDVH
+657 KTVDGLDVH

>member
-1 MNQPFRFSTSKTLL
+1 MNQAPYFSSSKTFL
-15 AVGIF
+15 AAAIF
-20 TSMTASHAD
+20 SLMTASHAD
-29 EIAEQQNST
+29 ETAEQQNSA

-52 ISPYVATKAN
+52 TSPYVATKAT

-93 LTDALE
+93 LAEALE
-99 GVAGVGAGKLGR
+99 GVAGVEAGKLGR

-123 SSDSVYVDGLRIGQS
+123 SSDSVYVDGLRVGQN
-138 SPTPSVAAE
+138 TYVVTE
-147 ISGMDQVQV
+147 LSGMDQVQV

-175 LVTKRPQAESFARAT
+175 LVTKRPEAENFARAS

-207 SPNNSEKGAFRLN
+207 SSNNSEKGAFRLN
-220 GRISDQDDPTDYVY
+220 GRIADQDDPTDYVY

-269 GLPVVGTLKD
+269 GLPVIGTLKD

-310 KHAFDNGWNFNQ
+310 KHAFDNGWSFNQ

-337 ARTGNN
+337 AQTKK
-343 FWAKNKQGEIDY
+343 FWADSSY
-355 TTISRKNN
+355 TTINRANN
-363 SRHQIIDNLSFA
+363 SRHQVIDNLSFA
-375 IDNRFNKQFDLYG
+375 IDNRLNKEFDLYG
-388 MQHDLNIG
+388 MQHDINIG

-402 KSDYTNNR
+402 KSDYTNDKYDIGN
-410 CNVGDLNIY
+410 LNIY
-419 APVYGQTVTCSNPI
+419 DPVYGQNVTLKQNVR
-433 SNHDINRLKYTG
+433 DINRLKYLG
-445 LYIRDRI
+445 LYLRDRI
-452 QLNDQLLL
+452 QLNDQWLL

-465 QDWAQ
+465 QDWTQ
-470 TQTTSLVNSNTSK
+470 TQSTSLVTSSASK
-483 QSDEAFTGSASVMY
+483 QSDNAFTGSASVMY

-529 EGKQVE
+529 EGKQLE
-535 VGMKLQSPDQRVQG
+535 VGMKLQSSDQRVQG

-559 NVVVNDPINT
+559 NVLVTDTAN
-569 SEKVQRGE
+569 SGYKAQRGE

-592 EGLKLTAAYTYTID
+592 ESLKLTAAYTYTID

-611 DANTSNVGKA
+611 DANSSNVGKA

-657 KTMDKLDVH
+657 KTVDGLDVH

>member
-15 AVGIF
+15 AVAIF
-20 TSMTASHAD
+20 TWMTASHAE
-29 EIAEQQNST
+29 EITEQQNST
-38 SVLPTISIQAQKES
+38 SVLPTISVKAQKES
-52 ISPYVATKAN
+52 TSPYVATKAN

-111 RGWDDFV
+111 RGWDDFI

-123 SSDSVYVDGLRIGQS
+123 SSDSVYVDGLRVGQS

-147 ISGMDQVQV
+147 ISGMDQVQI

-269 GLPVVGTLKD
+269 GLPVIGTLKD

-310 KHAFDNGWNFNQ
+310 KHVFDNGWNFNQ
-322 NFAVQKTEMDGTAVF
+322 NFAVQKTEMDGKAVF
-337 ARTGNN
+337 ARTGSN
-343 FWAKNKQGEIDY
+343 FWADKNY

-375 IDNRFNKQFDLYG
+375 IDNRLNKQFDLYG
-388 MQHDLNIG
+388 MQHDFNIG

-402 KSDYTNNR
+402 K
-410 CNVGDLNIY
+410 
-419 APVYGQTVTCSNPI
+419 
-433 SNHDINRLKYTG
+433 K
-445 LYIRDRI
+445 
-452 QLNDQLLL
+452 
-460 SLSGR
+460 
-465 QDWAQ
+465 
-470 TQTTSLVNSNTSK
+470 
-483 QSDEAFTGSASVMY
+483 
-497 TLNDIVA
+497 
-504 PYVSYATSFTP
+504 
-515 NSGTDVNNNPFKPE
+515 
-529 EGKQVE
+529 
-535 VGMKLQSPDQRVQG
+535 
-549 AIAWYDLKRQ
+549 
-559 NVVVNDPINT
+559 
-569 SEKVQRGE
+569 
-577 QLTRGIE
+577 
-584 TELSAEIL
+584 
-592 EGLKLTAAYTYTID
+592 
-606 AEISK
+606 
-611 DANTSNVGKA
+611 
-621 LDNIPEHAYSLSAR
+621 
-635 YKFDPASKLGWYVGG
+635 
-650 GFRGETY
+650 
-657 KTMDKLDVH
+657 
-666 IPGYTVFDTEAGY
+666 
-679 DAGHW
+679 
-684 GAQLAIRNLFDK
+684 
-696 DYYAG
+696 
-701 ALNENLVTLGN
+701 
-712 PRQIN
+712 
-717 FTVKFNY
+717 

>member
-1 MNQPFRFSTSKTLL
+1 MNQAPYFSSSKKLL
-15 AVGIF
+15 AVAIF
-20 TSMTASHAD
+20 SLMTASHAD
-29 EIAEQQNST
+29 ETAEQQNST
-38 SVLPTISIQAQKES
+38 SVLPTISIQAQKEPS
-52 ISPYVATKAN
+52 SPYVATKAT

-81 TREQLDQKQAKT
+81 TREQLDQKQART
-93 LTDALE
+93 LADALE
-99 GVAGVGAGKLGR
+99 GVAGVEAGKLGR

-123 SSDSVYVDGLRIGQS
+123 SSDSVYIDGLRVGQN
-138 SPTPSVAAE
+138 TYVATE
-147 ISGMDQVQV
+147 LSGMDQVQV

-175 LVTKRPQAESFARAT
+175 LVTKRPEAENFARAS

-220 GRISDQDDPTDYVY
+220 GRIADQDDPTDYVY

-247 LGDNTD
+247 LGDKTD

-269 GLPVVGTLKD
+269 GLPVIGTLKD

-337 ARTGNN
+337 AQTKK
-343 FWAKNKQGEIDY
+343 FWADSSY
-355 TTISRKNN
+355 TTINRANN
-363 SRHQIIDNLSFA
+363 SRHQVIDNLSFA
-375 IDNRFNKQFDLYG
+375 IDNRLNKQFDLYG
-388 MQHDLNIG
+388 MQHDINIG

-402 KSDYTNNR
+402 KSDYTNDKYDIGN
-410 CNVGDLNIY
+410 LNIY
-419 APVYGQTVTCSNPI
+419 DPVYGQNVTLKQNVR
-433 SNHDINRLKYTG
+433 DINRLKYLG
-445 LYIRDRI
+445 LYLRDRI
-452 QLNDQLLL
+452 QLNDQWLL

-470 TQTTSLVNSNTSK
+470 TQSTSLVTSSASK
-483 QSDEAFTGSASVMY
+483 QSDNAFTGSASVMY

-535 VGMKLQSPDQRVQG
+535 VGMKLQSPDQRIQG

-559 NVVVNDPINT
+559 NVLVTDT
-569 SEKVQRGE
+569 SNSGYKAQRGE

-611 DANTSNVGKA
+611 DANSSNVGKA

-635 YKFDPASKLGWYVGG
+635 YKFDPTSKLGWYVGG

-657 KTMDKLDVH
+657 KTVDGLDVH
-666 IPGYTVFDTEAGY
+666 IPDYTVFDTEAGY

-701 ALNENLVTLGN
+701 ALSENLVTLGN